1 MRENP
6 LVLIVDDDA
15 DIRGIVKIKLEASGF
30 EVKEAADGAEGFKFA
45 KELKPE
51 IILLDIVMPGMD
63 GVETLF
69 KLKEEDGTRGIKVFL
84 FTGKGD
90 PRTDIVELNRRFA
103 RESGAV
109 DFIRK
114 EIDLDELT
122 AKLQKAVQEIKDEEA
137 RKKQREELLK
147 QS

>member
-15 DIRGIVKIKLEASGF
+15 DIRGIVKIKLEVSGF

-69 KLKEEDGTRGIKVFL
+69 KLKEENDTRGIKVFL

-114 EIDLDELT
+114 EIDLDELA

-137 RKKQREELLK
+137 RKRQREELLK